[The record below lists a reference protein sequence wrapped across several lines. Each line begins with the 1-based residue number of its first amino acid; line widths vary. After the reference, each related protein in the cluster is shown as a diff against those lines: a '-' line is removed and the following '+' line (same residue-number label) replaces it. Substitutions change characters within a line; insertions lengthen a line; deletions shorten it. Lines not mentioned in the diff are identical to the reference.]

1 MAAAFLGIL
10 MLDTRFPRPPGD
22 IGCARTFERAGI
34 EVRYL
39 RMQGVGPRRA
49 VQESDRAMLESVMRG
64 ALQLEREGAGLVAT
78 TCGFLSRYQPHLA
91 RALRVP
97 VITSSLLQ
105 ARELPL
111 PGIVTIDQRSL
122 GPSELG
128 GAGVPTGVPVQGV
141 RPGSEF
147 RERILGNEPTLDL
160 ERARQDVVE
169 AARALV
175 EAHPSVRSIV
185 LECTNM
191 PPYREAVR
199 EATGRTVVDM
209 ETLLLRSW
217 RALGG
222 GAPAGRPG

>member
-1 MAAAFLGIL
+1 MAAGFLGIL

-34 EVRYL
+34 AVRYL

-49 VQESDRAMLESVMRG
+49 VQESDEAMLQAVIHG
-64 ALQLEREGAGLVAT
+64 ALQLEREGASLVAT
-78 TCGFLSRYQPHLA
+78 TCGFLSRYQPRLE
-91 RALRVP
+91 RALQVP
-97 VITSSLLQ
+97 VVTSSLLQ
-105 ARELPL
+105 VRELPR
-111 PGIVTIDQRSL
+111 PGIVTIDRQSL
-122 GPSELG
+122 GPEELG
-128 GAGVPTGVPVQGV
+128 GAGVPPGVPVQGV

-147 RERILGNEPTLDL
+147 RERILGNDPRLDL
-160 ERARQDVVE
+160 AQARDDVVR

-175 EAHPSVRSIV
+175 DAHPSLRTIV

-209 ETLLLRSW
+209 ETLLLRHW
-217 RALGG
+217 RAAG
-222 GAPAGRPG
+222 GAA